1 MKTKDEVIKRI
12 CELAGQV
19 GYHLQNKYPGSTRLR
34 DGYHLQNKYAA
45 DCFCAESEQPPEYFR
60 FEPEIMKFIEEAIQE
75 KMNK

>member
-19 GYHLQNKYPGSTRLR
+19 
-34 DGYHLQNKYAA
+34 GYHLQNKYAA